1 MDMTKLPNP
10 PTWLVPVIGD
20 NTFYHEVK
28 NDRLIKAQKTG
39 AIRKDTGKV
48 DISYYGMIAYKV
60 TSPAGIEIL
69 IDPFR
74 NAPDLDLGGIWF
86 LSQFPE
92 IYADIVVS
100 THAHGDH
107 DGMVRVKAP
116 MMLDRLAGTI
126 EIGDVKITGFPDKHV
141 SNPENEI
148 YDGKILEKAFGKH
161 NYPPGENME
170 WDNSMILIETGG
182 MKILHWGDNRQNPP
196 QEMFDQIGDVDIY
209 ISAISDDGH
218 ITTPKWGNKIGKE
231 KLHAKVVFPGH
242 YNVEG
247 INHPYASGII
257 DATQFTRSHE
267 HTFIRE
273 KVVSLSKEDIKDMD
287 FHVMYFGENVNW
299 DVLKWPHKY
308 PYDYPVT
315 SIEEWP
321 GDPRAWE
328 VYKPKNGERYE

>member
-20 NTFYHEVK
+20 NTFYQEVK

-48 DISYYGMIAYKV
+48 DISYYGMISYKV

-92 IYADIVVS
+92 IYADIVIS

-107 DGMVRVKAP
+107 DGMSRVKAP
-116 MMLDRLAGTI
+116 MMLDRFAGTI

-170 WDNSMILIETGG
+170 WDNSMILIETAG

-196 QEMFDQIGDVDIY
+196 QEMFDQIGEVDIY

-218 ITTPKWGNKIGKE
+218 ITTPFWGNKIGKE
-231 KLHAKVVFPGH
+231 KLRAKVVFPGH

-247 INHPYASGII
+247 VNHPYASGII

-267 HTFIRE
+267 HTFIKDR
-273 KVVSLSKEDIKDMD
+273 VISLSKEDIKDLD

-299 DVLKWPHKY
+299 DVLKWPHKF

-315 SIEEWP
+315 PIEEWP

-328 VYKPKNGERYE
+328 EYKPKKGNHY

>member
-20 NTFYHEVK
+20 NTFYQEVK

-39 AIRKDTGKV
+39 EIRKDTGKV
-48 DISYYGMIAYKV
+48 DISYYGMISYKV

-107 DGMVRVKAP
+107 DGMSRVKAP
-116 MMLDRLAGTI
+116 MMLDRFAGTI

-196 QEMFDQIGDVDIY
+196 PEMFEQIGDIDIY

-218 ITTPKWGNKIGKE
+218 ITTPRWGNKIGKE

-267 HTFIRE
+267 HTFIKER
-273 KVVSLSKEDIKDMD
+273 VISLSKEDIKDMD

-308 PYDYPVT
+308 PYEYPVT
-315 SIEEWP
+315 PIEVWP

-328 VYKPKNGERYE
+328 EYKPKNGERYE